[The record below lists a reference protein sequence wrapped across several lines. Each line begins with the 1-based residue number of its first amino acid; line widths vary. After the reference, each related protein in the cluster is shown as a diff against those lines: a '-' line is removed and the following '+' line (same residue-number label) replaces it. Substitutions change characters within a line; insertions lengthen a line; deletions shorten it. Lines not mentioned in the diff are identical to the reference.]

1 MQTNRFRMFV
11 IIAIFGM
18 LLSGCN
24 GLGAQPTAT
33 PTATNTPEP
42 TATATV
48 APTNTAA
55 PTQTPTEEIEYP
67 RFFDVAE
74 GGYSFELPEDE
85 SPWGGLNVT
94 ISGVETMIEDAA
106 GEMVIYIASGVVDY
120 ELNVDE
126 EIQALSTDIGYEGV
140 VIDPEGI
147 EVDGHSARRATVSMT
162 YSGIDIL
169 MEFLLI
175 DAGNNHLI
183 IVNSNVFGEDLV
195 ARWDEELLPLQTVI
209 LDTFQITE
217 LDAAATGGDCTV
229 SDDATYGYSEDNPIR
244 VGGDWLEGPSR
255 ERAFLDNL
263 LGPNGEMI
271 SYERI
276 GSHDYGDTILDVYQ
290 ITYSGLSTPITLYID
305 EYSWGTLYAPVG
317 FTCSGAFSITE
328 P

>member
-1 MQTNRFRMFV
+1 MQTNRFRIFV

-67 RFFDVAE
+67 RFFDVPE

-85 SPWGGLNVT
+85 TPWGGLNVT

-106 GEMVIYIASGVVDY
+106 GEMVIYIASGALDY

-140 VIDPEGI
+140 VIDPESI
-147 EVDGHSARRATVSMT
+147 EVDGHSARRATVGMT

-229 SDDATYGYSEDNPIR
+229 SDDPTYGYSEDNPIR

-290 ITYSGLSTPITLYID
+290 ITYSGLSTSITLYID
-305 EYSWGTLYAPVG
+305 EYSWGTLFAPVG